1 MTRATLLALLYATL
15 TDRLPR
21 HEVHPF
27 AVRLVVS

>member
-1 MTRATLLALLYATL
+1 MTRATLLTLLHAAL

-21 HEVHPF
+21 HEVYPF